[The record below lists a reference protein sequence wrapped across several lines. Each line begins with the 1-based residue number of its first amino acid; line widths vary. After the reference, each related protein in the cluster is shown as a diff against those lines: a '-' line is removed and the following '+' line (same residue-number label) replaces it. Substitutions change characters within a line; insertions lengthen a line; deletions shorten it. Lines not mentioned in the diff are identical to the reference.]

1 MLGDTQKVL
10 RGFRDAGYQVVESAI
25 EVEHDDA
32 DTSNGKKSHETGWR
46 ILTGDSERVGVVMAT
61 PTPRRVLGRTL
72 CFGEP
77 WFHTEPD
84 AIESEQGWD
93 AALVAERVLGQVGR
107 GGVFH
112 GGRVWHAAS
121 GNGIGRVLHANESS
135 RS

>member
-10 RGFRDAGYQVVESAI
+10 RGFEDAGYQVVETAI
-25 EVEHDDA
+25 ALDNEGAGGSD
-32 DTSNGKKSHETGWR
+32 SKKALETGWR
-46 ILTGDSERVGVVMAT
+46 ILTGDRQCVGVVVPT
-61 PTPRRVLGRTL
+61 PTPRRFLGKTL

-84 AIESEQGWD
+84 AVELEHGWD
-93 AALVAERVLGQVGR
+93 AACVAERILGQVGR

-112 GGRVWHAAS
+112 GGKVWQAGS
-121 GNGIGRVLHANESS
+121 GNGIGSILRASDPK